1 MMVGLACAIF
11 GFFAIQPHWAEGP
24 DGQVVRIIG
33 IGIVICWFLI
43 ALEVGRIWEI
53 WRQLENVHR
62 GAARLPMQRAFANL
76 PEYFVRSYGD
86 MLFVERF
93 RNSNSPALDQ
103 QLNWLLRE
111 RMRLGMNQPFKLS
124 EMISDKGRDPHE
136 RRGPGSWIRQYN
148 RAARPGVFAL
158 WGERLAK
165 ESYVYPSPTTD
176 RERETTLNE
185 VAPQSATA
193 QVEQVT
199 GAEVAQSRD
208 DAIQRRLRSRR
219 KTCWP

>member
-1 MMVGLACAIF
+1 MSTAARSASHAASVCQFTRVFRSQLRR
-11 GFFAIQPHWAEGP
+11 H
-24 DGQVVRIIG
+24 VVRRTVSQFELSCIG
-33 IGIVICWFLI
+33 SAAEL
-43 ALEVGRIWEI
+43 A
-53 WRQLENVHR
+53 
-62 GAARLPMQRAFANL
+62 AARENATW
-76 PEYFVRSYGD
+76 D
-86 MLFVERF
+86 
-93 RNSNSPALDQ
+93 
-103 QLNWLLRE
+103 
-111 RMRLGMNQPFKLS
+111 NQPFKLS
-124 EMISDKGRDPHE
+124 EMISDKGQRSPW

-208 DAIQRRLRSRR
+208 DAIQRRLRSAGGRLAGHELR
-219 KTCWP
+219 GQLQPISVAAQGARHLPDRPPIALLFATASYSFMPQGMLMDFTAFRPCSV